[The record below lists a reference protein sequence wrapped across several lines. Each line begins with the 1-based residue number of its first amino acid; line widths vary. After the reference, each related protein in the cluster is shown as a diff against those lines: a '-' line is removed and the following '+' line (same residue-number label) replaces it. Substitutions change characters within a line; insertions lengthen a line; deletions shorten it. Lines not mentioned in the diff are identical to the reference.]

1 VLRRFS
7 GRRDDSQ
14 IRHTSVAMPV
24 LVALSTEEVRSLRLF
39 WRHLA
44 DELFGICMARGGHLF
59 PGLTPAGYVQPGR
72 ADVWVDRRRLRKD
85 AEWPITASTDPAR
98 LCGGGIP
105 WTLGGGIPW
114 TLKPVGMPP
123 AIDTRTGGRTVVLPE
138 WRPRS
143 FRKSRTLR
151 SFGNAL
157 GAAPSV
163 WASFPGPKRPLFA
176 ENRMAFSV
184 KCYLQFMRRC
194 VVLIHRYGAAARR
207 TDLRFPLSF
216 TPLEKEPHPTVAR
229 GAGQRTD
236 LVLRRLA
243 KDDRRREVVCSG

>member
-7 GRRDDSQ
+7 GRRDDSP

-24 LVALSTEEVRSLRLF
+24 LVARSTEEVRSLRLF

-44 DELFGICMARGGHLF
+44 NELFGICMARGGHLFPGLTPLF

-123 AIDTRTGGRTVVLPE
+123 AIDTRTGGRTVALPE

-157 GAAPSV
+157 GAAPRFGPPFLARKGRYLRKIE
-163 WASFPGPKRPLFA
+163 WHLASMLFA
-176 ENRMAFSV
+176 IYA
-184 KCYLQFMRRC
+184 
-194 VVLIHRYGAAARR
+194 
-207 TDLRFPLSF
+207 P
-216 TPLEKEPHPTVAR
+216 
-229 GAGQRTD
+229 
-236 LVLRRLA
+236 
-243 KDDRRREVVCSG
+243 VCSPHSQVRSSGKEDRFAVPA